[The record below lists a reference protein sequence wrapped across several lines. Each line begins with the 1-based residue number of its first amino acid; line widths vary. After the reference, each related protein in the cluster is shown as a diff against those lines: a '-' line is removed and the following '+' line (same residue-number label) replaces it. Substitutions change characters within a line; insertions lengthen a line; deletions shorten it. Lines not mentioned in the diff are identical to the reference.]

1 MTTGLGG
8 VSRILLRQLRDVMA
22 RGADAQARLDE
33 VVRTVAMTMVA
44 DVCSIYLKRS
54 DGGLELFATE
64 GLAREAVHRT
74 RMKAGEGLVG
84 LIAETADPLNLAEA
98 PRHPNFSYRP
108 ETGEDPYSAFLGV
121 PILRT
126 GRVLGVLVVQ
136 NRTSRTYGDEET
148 EALQTIAMVL
158 AEVVSASELAGDAS
172 FREVEFKP
180 QGSEVLS
187 GRRYADGLALGTAVL
202 HDPALPPTR
211 LLADDPQAEESR
223 IADALARL
231 RAGLEAMLGREAQ
244 KLVGVPY
251 EVLETF
257 HLLAGDKGWE
267 RRLREAVR
275 AGLTAEAA
283 VERVRSEHRARLQ
296 SAKDSYIRDRLQD
309 LEELDNRLL
318 RELAGGASPSN
329 AGRVLPDDAVLI
341 ARNIG
346 PAELLEYGA
355 ERLKAIVLEEGSSAS
370 HAAIVARA
378 MGVPMIGQVARVLAR
393 VEDGDRIV
401 VDASAERVFLRP
413 DIEVVESI
421 RSRIMLQDEARAAL
435 GRLRD
440 VPCVTRDGV
449 RVELHINAGLAL
461 DARWL
466 AETGADGIGLFRTE
480 FQFMVSEALPRLE
493 AQTALYREVMD
504 AAGDHP
510 VTFRTL
516 DLGGDKVLPYLAA
529 EREENPALGWR
540 AVRMTLDRPAI
551 QRQQLRALIKAANG
565 RRLKVMFPL
574 IVTPEEFIAARAL
587 LDREVA
593 WATARGRPAPA
604 SVEVGAMVETPA
616 LAWRLDLL
624 TQHADF
630 FSVGTNDLMQY
641 FHAADRG
648 NARVADRYD
657 LLSPAALSFLAH
669 LRTTADAAGKPISI
683 CGEAAGRPLEA
694 MALIGLGF
702 RRLSGPPAGVGA
714 VKRMAL
720 SLDAGALAMRL
731 QPLLASRCGSIRTE
745 LEAIAR
751 EMGVLHERIE

>member
-1 MTTGLGG
+1 
-8 VSRILLRQLRDVMA
+8 
-22 RGADAQARLDE
+22 
-33 VVRTVAMTMVA
+33 MTMVA

-84 LIAETADPLNLAEA
+84 LIAETADPLNLADA

-136 NRTSRTYGDEET
+136 NRTSRQYGDEET

-180 QGSEVLS
+180 QGSEMLA
-187 GRRYADGLALGTAVL
+187 GKRYADGLALGAAVL

-211 LLADDPQAEESR
+211 LLADDPQAEEQR
-223 IADALARL
+223 IAEALTRL

-318 RELAGGASPSN
+318 RELAGGVSPSA
-329 AGRVLPDDAVLI
+329 AGRILPDDAVLI

-355 ERLKAIVLEEGSSAS
+355 ERLKAIVLEEGSPAS

-378 MGVPMIGQVARVLAR
+378 MGVPMVGQVAKVVSR
-393 VEDGDRIV
+393 VEDGDRVV
-401 VDASAERVFLRP
+401 VDAGAERIFLRP
-413 DIEVVESI
+413 DAEVTESI

-449 RVELHINAGLAL
+449 RIELLINAGLAI

-480 FQFMVSEALPRLE
+480 FQFMVSEALPRLD

-551 QRQQLRALIKAANG
+551 LRQQLRALIKAANG
-565 RRLKVMFPL
+565 RKLRVMFPL
-574 IVTPEEFIAARAL
+574 IVTPEEFVAARAL

-593 WATARGRPAPA
+593 WSVARNRPAP
-604 SVEVGAMVETPA
+604 SCIEVGAMVETPA

-624 TQHADF
+624 TPYADF

-669 LRTTADAAGKPISI
+669 LRATAEAAGKPISI

-694 MALIGLGF
+694 MVLIGLGF
-702 RRLSGPPAGVGA
+702 RRLSGPPAGIGQI
-714 VKRMAL
+714 KRMAL
-720 SLDAGALAMRL
+720 ALDAGALAARVA
-731 QPLLASRCGSIRTE
+731 PLLSARSGSIRTE
-745 LEAIAR
+745 CEHIAR
-751 EMGVLHERIE
+751 EMGVLQERIE

>member
-1 MTTGLGG
+1 MNTGLGG
-8 VSRILLRQLRDVMA
+8 VSRTLLRQLRDVMA

-54 DGGLELFATE
+54 DSALELFATE

-84 LIAETADPLNLAEA
+84 LIAETADPLNLVDA

-180 QGSEVLS
+180 QGSEVLT
-187 GRRYADGLALGTAVL
+187 GKRYADGLAIGTVVL

-211 LLADDPQAEESR
+211 LLADDPVAEEKR
-223 IADALARL
+223 LVQGLERL
-231 RAGLEAMLGREAQ
+231 RAGLEAMLGGDGQ

-257 HLLAGDKGWE
+257 HLLSGDKGWE

-318 RELAGGASPSN
+318 RELSGAAPSLD
-329 AGRVLPDDAVLI
+329 GRTLPDDAVLI

-355 ERLKAIVLEEGSSAS
+355 ERLKAVVLEEGSSAA
-370 HAAIVARA
+370 HAAIIARA
-378 MGVPMIGQVARVLAR
+378 MGVPMLGQVAKIVSR
-393 VEDGDRIV
+393 VEDGDRIA
-401 VDASAERVFLRP
+401 VDAGAERVLLRP
-413 DIEVVESI
+413 DIAVVDSI
-421 RSRIMLQDEARAAL
+421 RSRIALQTEEREAL

-440 VPCVTRDGV
+440 VPSVTKDGQ
-449 RVELHINAGLAL
+449 RVELLINAGLAL

-493 AQTALYREVMD
+493 AQVALYREVMD

-516 DLGGDKVLPYLAA
+516 DLGGDKVLPYVAA

-551 QRQQLRALIKAANG
+551 QRQQLRALIRAANG
-565 RRLKVMFPL
+565 RRLRVMFPL
-574 IVTPEEFIAARAL
+574 IVTPEEFAAARGL
-587 LDREVA
+587 LDREIA

-624 TQHADF
+624 AGQADF

-657 LLSPAALSFLAH
+657 LLSPAALSFLAN
-669 LRTTADAAGKPISI
+669 LRAAADAAGAPISI

-694 MALIGLGF
+694 MALIGVGF
-702 RRLSGPPAGVGA
+702 RRLSGPPSGVGA
-714 VKRMAL
+714 VKRMVLGLDAAAL
-720 SLDAGALAMRL
+720 SARMA
-731 QPLLASRCGSIRTE
+731 PLLRARSGSIRSE
-745 LEAIAR
+745 IEQIAR
-751 EMGVLHERIE
+751 DMGVLQERIE